1 MKLYERLPDSVTVG
15 RKRVRLDLDFRNV
28 LRLLDTMKRDDL
40 MPEAR
45 DWIAVRCVCR
55 HPVPGTL
62 QAVKELLFSNPPKND
77 GKRVTSFEQD
87 AGLIRAA
94 FRQVYGID
102 LWRDKLHWCEFTE
115 LLQGIP
121 EGNRYAETIG
131 IRVREMPEP
140 TKWNAKEREWLARA
154 KASVAL
160 KRTEKEIEEDY
171 QQSVKNVF
179 DAILPHAKEVKPCLT
194 DGSSLKSQP
203 MDEKPMQASNP
214 SPQN

>member
-1 MKLYERLPDSVTVG
+1 MKLYERLPDSVMVG
-15 RKRVRLDLDFRNV
+15 RKRVRLVLGFRNV
-28 LRLLDTMKRDDL
+28 LRMLDILGRDDL

-45 DWIAVRCVCR
+45 EWLAVRCVCKR
-55 HPVPGTL
+55 PRKGTL
-62 QAVKELLFSNPPKND
+62 AAIKGLLFAEPPKGD

-102 LWRDKLHWCEFTE
+102 LWRDELHWLEFTE

-121 EGNRYAETIG
+121 EGCRYTEIIG

-140 TKWNAKEREWLARA
+140 TKWNAKERAWLAKA

-160 KRTEKEIEEDY
+160 KRTEREIEQDY
-171 QQSVKNVF
+171 AQNVQAVF
-179 DAILPHAKEVKPCLT
+179 NALLPHAKEVKPCQT
-194 DGSSLKSQP
+194 DALSLKSQQTGNVHL
-203 MDEKPMQASNP
+203 QA
-214 SPQN
+214 

>member
-1 MKLYERLPDSVTVG
+1 MKLFERLPDSVMVG
-15 RKRVRLDLDFRNV
+15 RKRVRLNLDFRNV
-28 LRLLDTMKRDDL
+28 LRMMDILGRDDL
-40 MPEAR
+40 MPDAKE
-45 DWIAVRCVCR
+45 WLAVRCVCKR
-55 HPVPGTL
+55 PVKGAL
-62 QAVKELLFSNPPKND
+62 AAIKALLFADPPKND

-102 LWRDKLHWCEFTE
+102 LWRDKLHWFEFSE

-140 TKWNAKEREWLARA
+140 TKWNAKERAWLAKA

-179 DAILPHAKEVKPCLT
+179 DALLPHAKEVNESCLT
-194 DGSSLKSQP
+194 DVSSLKSPQT
-203 MDEKPMQASNP
+203 DEKPMQA
-214 SPQN
+214 

>member
-1 MKLYERLPDSVTVG
+1 MKLFERLPDSVMVG

-28 LRLLDTMKRDDL
+28 LRMMEIMGRDDL

-45 DWIAVRCVCR
+45 EYLAVRCVCR
-55 HPVPGTL
+55 RPIPGTL
-62 QAVKELLFSNPPKND
+62 AAIHELLFSNPPKND
-77 GKRVTSFEQD
+77 GKRITSFEQD

-102 LWRDKLHWCEFTE
+102 LWRDRLHWLEFSE

-121 EGNRYAETIG
+121 EGNRYAETLG

-140 TKWNAKEREWLARA
+140 TNWNAKEREWLAKA

-179 DAILPHAKEVKPCLT
+179 DALLPHAKEVKPCQT
-194 DGSSLKSQP
+194 DVSSLKSP
-203 MDEKPMQASNP
+203 LTDEKPTQALTP
-214 SPQN
+214 

>member
-1 MKLYERLPDSVTVG
+1 MKLFERLPDSVMVG

-28 LRLLDTMKRDDL
+28 LRMMDTLRRDDL

-45 DWIAVRCVCR
+45 DWLAVRCVCK
-55 HPVPGTL
+55 HPPKGTL
-62 QAVKELLFSNPPKND
+62 DAVKKLLFSEPPKAN

-102 LWRDKLHWCEFTE
+102 LWRDSLHWLEFTE

-131 IRVREMPEP
+131 IRVREMPSP
-140 TKWNAKEREWLARA
+140 TKYNAKEREWLMKA
-154 KASVAL
+154 KASCAL
-160 KRTEKEIEEDY
+160 KRTDKEIEEDY
-171 QQSVKNVF
+171 QQSVKSIF

-194 DGSSLKSQP
+194 DGSNLKSQP
-203 MDEKPMQASNP
+203 MEEKRMQA
-214 SPQN
+214 

>member
-1 MKLYERLPDSVTVG
+1 MKLFERLPDSVMVG
-15 RKRVRLDLDFRNV
+15 RKRLRLNLDFRNV
-28 LRLLDTMKRDDL
+28 LRMMDILSRDDL
-40 MPEAR
+40 MPEAKE
-45 DWIAVRCVCR
+45 WLAVRCVCKR
-55 HPVPGTL
+55 PVPGAF
-62 QAVKELLFSNPPKND
+62 QEIKALLFSDPPKGD

-94 FRQVYGID
+94 FRQVYGVD
-102 LWRDKLHWCEFTE
+102 LWRDKLHWFEFSE

-140 TKWNAKEREWLARA
+140 TKWNAKERAWLAKA

-179 DAILPHAKEVKPCLT
+179 DALLPHAKEVNESCLT
-194 DGSSLKSQP
+194 DVSSLKSPQT
-203 MDEKPMQASNP
+203 DEKHMQA
-214 SPQN
+214 